1 MSPGAALLSVTFVVV
16 VLIISINVVLLRA
29 VRLEEDGE

>member
-1 MSPGAALLSVTFVVV
+1 MSPVAALLSVTFVVV